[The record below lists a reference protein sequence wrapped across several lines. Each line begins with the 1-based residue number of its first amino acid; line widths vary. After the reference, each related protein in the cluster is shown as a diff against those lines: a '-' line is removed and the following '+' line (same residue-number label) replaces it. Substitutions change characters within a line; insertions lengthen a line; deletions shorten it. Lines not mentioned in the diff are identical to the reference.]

1 MPHRRP
7 FPHPALPL
15 AVTAGLASALLA
27 GSSPALATEDPVD
40 AVTTGLY
47 APRANPAAYRQADEL
62 EGAKQSREA
71 AGLRAMARTPHAV
84 WLAGRTPDEVRKETR
99 RVVRDAARR
108 GTTPTLVLYNVP
120 GRDCSLYSA
129 GGLRDSTAYRAWVGA
144 VAEAIGRGRALVVI
158 EPDAL
163 ALVPA
168 DCPDGDAKDTGGGK
182 DPKEAKRVKAAR
194 TAARY
199 AQVTEAVTTLGT
211 LPRTKVYVDA
221 GHPAW
226 HTVDSIVPRLIKGG
240 VAHATG
246 FAVNVSNYGTDEA
259 NSWYGRLISSCLAHV
274 DKGGKASA
282 CPTQKWKRA
291 DARRWLERHVPL
303 DPGRMKHFVTDT
315 SRNGQ
320 GPWTPPAGKYRDA
333 QDWCNPPGRGL
344 GARPT
349 TRTGDPLNDGNLW
362 IKTPGESDGACL
374 RGTKG
379 PKDPERGTVDPKAGV
394 WFPEQAL
401 ELVRL
406 AHPAIMPP
414 ENRMPGRGSEG
425 VATGR

>member
-1 MPHRRP
+1 MRNTRP
-7 FPHPALPL
+7 ILLTALPL
-15 AVTAGLASALLA
+15 TLTTGLASALLLGA
-27 GSSPALATEDPVD
+27 PHATATEDPAGTV
-40 AVTTGLY
+40 ATGLY
-47 APRANPAAYRQADEL
+47 APEANPAAYRQADEL
-62 EGAKQSREA
+62 ESAKRPREA

-84 WLAGRTPDEVRKETR
+84 WLAGRTPDEVRNETR
-99 RVVRDAARR
+99 GIVRDAARLK
-108 GTTPTLVLYNVP
+108 TTPTLVLYNVP

-129 GGLRDSTAYRAWVGA
+129 GGLRDTTEYRAWVGA
-144 VAEAIGRGRALVVI
+144 VAEGIGDSRALVVV

-168 DCPDGDAKDTGGGK
+168 DCPSGEAKDGK
-182 DPKEAKRVKAAR
+182 DTETARVTA

-199 AQVTEAVTTLGT
+199 AQVADAVATLGA
-211 LPRTKVYVDA
+211 LPRAKVYVDA

-240 VAHATG
+240 VARATG
-246 FAVNVSNYGTDEA
+246 FSVNVSNYSTDHA
-259 NSWYGRLISSCLAHV
+259 NAWYGRLVSSCLVYV

-282 CPTQKWKRA
+282 CPTQKWRRA
-291 DARRWLERHVPL
+291 DAQRWLDRHVPFAP
-303 DPGRMKHFVTDT
+303 DRMKHFVTDT

-349 TRTGDPLNDGNLW
+349 TRTGDPLNDANLW
-362 IKTPGESDGACL
+362 IKTPGESDGECL
-374 RGTKG
+374 RGTQG
-379 PKDPERGTVDPKAGV
+379 PKDPERGVIDPKAGV
-394 WFPEQAL
+394 WFPDQAL

-406 AHPAIMPP
+406 ANPAIMPA
-414 ENRMPGRGSEG
+414 EDRLPGRG
-425 VATGR
+425 R

>member
-1 MPHRRP
+1 MRNTRTILLT
-7 FPHPALPL
+7 ALPL
-15 AVTAGLASALLA
+15 TLTTGLASALLLGTPHA
-27 GSSPALATEDPVD
+27 TATEDPPG
-40 AVTTGLY
+40 AAAAGLY
-47 APRANPAAYRQADEL
+47 APEANPEAYRQADEL
-62 EGAKQSREA
+62 ESAKRPREA

-84 WLAGRTPDEVRKETR
+84 WLAGHTPDEVRNETR
-99 RVVRDAARR
+99 GIVRDAARR
-108 GTTPTLVLYNVP
+108 RTTPTLVLYNVP

-129 GGLRDSTAYRAWVGA
+129 GGLRDTTEYRAWVGA
-144 VAEAIGRGRALVVI
+144 VAEGIGDSRAIVVV

-168 DCPDGDAKDTGGGK
+168 DCPSGEAKDGK
-182 DPKEAKRVKAAR
+182 DTETARVTA

-199 AQVTEAVTTLGT
+199 AQVADAVATLGA
-211 LPRTKVYVDA
+211 LPGAKVYVDA

-240 VAHATG
+240 VARATG
-246 FAVNVSNYGTDEA
+246 FSVNVSNYSTDHA
-259 NSWYGRLISSCLAHV
+259 NAWYGRLISSCLAYV

-291 DARRWLERHVPL
+291 DAQRWLDRHVPFAP
-303 DPGRMKHFVTDT
+303 DRMKHFVTDT

-349 TRTGDPLNDGNLW
+349 TRTGDPLNDANLW
-362 IKTPGESDGACL
+362 IKTPGESDGECL
-374 RGTKG
+374 RGTEG
-379 PKDPERGTVDPKAGV
+379 PKDPERGVIDPKAGV
-394 WFPEQAL
+394 WFPDQAL

-406 AHPAIMPP
+406 ANPAIMPA
-414 ENRMPGRGSEG
+414 ENRLPGRG
-425 VATGR
+425 R

>member
-1 MPHRRP
+1 M
-7 FPHPALPL
+7 
-15 AVTAGLASALLA
+15 ASALLL
-27 GSSPALATEDPVD
+27 GSPPATANEDPVD
-40 AVTTGLY
+40 AVATSLY
-47 APRANPAAYRQADEL
+47 APAANPAAYHQADEL
-62 EGAKQSREA
+62 ERAEQRREA

-84 WLAGRTPDEVRKETR
+84 WLAGRTPDEVRNETR
-99 RVVRDAARR
+99 GVVRDAARR
-108 GTTPTLVLYNVP
+108 KATPTLVLYNVP

-129 GGLRDSTAYRAWVGA
+129 GGLRDTTEYRAWVGA
-144 VAEAIGRGRALVVI
+144 VAEGIGDSRAIILV

-168 DCPDGDAKDTGGGK
+168 DCPSGSGKDAKDAKKVK
-182 DPKEAKRVKAAR
+182 DAEAAKAAL

-199 AQVTEAVTTLGT
+199 AQVANAVTTLGT
-211 LPRTKVYVDA
+211 LPHAKVYVDA

-240 VAHATG
+240 VQHATG
-246 FAVNVSNYGTDEA
+246 FSVNVSNYSTADA
-259 NSWYGRLISSCLAHV
+259 NAWYGKLISSCLAHV

-291 DARRWLERHVPL
+291 DAQRWLDRHVPL
-303 DPGRMKHFVTDT
+303 APDRMKHFITDT

-320 GPWTPPAGKYRDA
+320 GLWTPPAGKYKDA

-349 TRTGDPLNDGNLW
+349 TRTGDPLNDANLW
-362 IKTPGESDGACL
+362 IKTPGESDGECL

-406 AHPAIMPP
+406 AKPAIMP
-414 ENRMPGRGSEG
+414 R
-425 VATGR
+425 

>member
-1 MPHRRP
+1 MRNTRP
-7 FPHPALPL
+7 ILLTALPL
-15 AVTAGLASALLA
+15 TLTTGLASALLLGA
-27 GSSPALATEDPVD
+27 PHATATEDP
-40 AVTTGLY
+40 AGAAATSLY
-47 APRANPAAYRQADEL
+47 APEANPAAYRQADEL
-62 EGAKQSREA
+62 ESAKRPREA

-84 WLAGRTPDEVRKETR
+84 WLAGHTPDEVRNETR
-99 RVVRDAARR
+99 GIVRDAARR
-108 GTTPTLVLYNVP
+108 KATPTLVLYNVP

-129 GGLRDSTAYRAWVGA
+129 GGLRDTTEYRAWVGA
-144 VAEAIGRGRALVVI
+144 VAEGIGDSRALVVV

-168 DCPDGDAKDTGGGK
+168 DCPSGEAK
-182 DPKEAKRVKAAR
+182 DPKDTETARVTA

-199 AQVTEAVTTLGT
+199 AQVADAVATLGA

-240 VAHATG
+240 VARATG
-246 FAVNVSNYGTDEA
+246 FSVNVSNYSTDHA
-259 NSWYGRLISSCLAHV
+259 NAWYGRLISSCLAYV

-291 DARRWLERHVPL
+291 DAQRWLDRHVPFAP
-303 DPGRMKHFVTDT
+303 DRMKHFVTDT

-349 TRTGDPLNDGNLW
+349 TRTGDPLNDANLW
-362 IKTPGESDGACL
+362 IKTPGESDGECL
-374 RGTKG
+374 RGTEG
-379 PKDPERGTVDPKAGV
+379 PKDPERGVIDPKAGV
-394 WFPEQAL
+394 WFPDQAL

-406 AHPAIMPP
+406 ANPAIMPA
-414 ENRMPGRGSEG
+414 ENRLPGRG
-425 VATGR
+425 R

>member
-1 MPHRRP
+1 MRTTRP
-7 FPHPALPL
+7 ILRTALPL
-15 AVTAGLASALLA
+15 ALTTGLASALLL
-27 GSSPALATEDPVD
+27 GSPPALATEDPVD
-40 AVTTGLY
+40 ALTTSLY
-47 APRANPAAYRQADEL
+47 APKANPQAYRQADEL
-62 EGAKQSREA
+62 EGAKRSREA

-99 RVVRDAARR
+99 AVVRDAARR
-108 GTTPTLVLYNVP
+108 RATPTLVLYNVP

-129 GGLRDSTAYRAWVGA
+129 GGLRDTTEYRAWVGA
-144 VAEAIGRGRALVVI
+144 VAEGIGAGRAVVVV

-168 DCPDGDAKDTGGGK
+168 DCPGGAKDTKDAKDAKDT
-182 DPKEAKRVKAAR
+182 ERVKATR

-199 AQVTEAVTTLGT
+199 AQVSEAVATLGT

-226 HTVDSIVPRLIKGG
+226 HTVDSIVPRLVKGG

-246 FAVNVSNYGTDEA
+246 FSVNVSNYSTDDA
-259 NSWYGRLISSCLAHV
+259 NAWYGRLVSSCLAYV

-282 CPTQKWKRA
+282 CPTQKWRRA
-291 DARRWLERHVPL
+291 DARRWLDRHVPL

-320 GPWTPPAGKYRDA
+320 GPWTPPDGKYRDA
-333 QDWCNPPGRGL
+333 QDWCNPPARGL

-349 TRTGDPLNDGNLW
+349 TRTGDPLNDANLW
-362 IKTPGESDGACL
+362 IKTPGESDGECL
-374 RGTKG
+374 RGTMG
-379 PKDPERGTVDPKAGV
+379 PQDPERGRVDPKAGV
-394 WFPEQAL
+394 WFPAQAL

-406 AHPAIMPP
+406 ANPAIMPP
-414 ENRMPGRGSEG
+414 ENRVPGRGRD
-425 VATGR
+425 V